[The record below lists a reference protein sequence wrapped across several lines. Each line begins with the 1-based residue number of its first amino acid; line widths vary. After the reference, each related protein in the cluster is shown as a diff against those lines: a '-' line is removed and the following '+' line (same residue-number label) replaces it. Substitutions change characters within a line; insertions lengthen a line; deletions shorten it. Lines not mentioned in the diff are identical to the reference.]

1 VPEQLPSLKSDSRL
15 VRGRSQNVSPESLHH
30 ITTTADDNKQKTLQL
45 YFKKGRTNRV
55 AKAVQSALV

>member
-1 VPEQLPSLKSDSRL
+1 VPEQLPSLNLDSRL

-45 YFKKGRTNRV
+45 YFRKDQTNFV
-55 AKAVQSALV
+55 AKAMQSALV